1 MDTPAEVGPA
11 TKAFSSRPESLPFP
25 LKVLICFLAFDA
37 FERTG
42 GLLMWALQRAQG
54 PELTTSE
61 FDPNGPI
68 GLTSLGL
75 WIMVDLLL
83 IVLLLLRTWW
93 GRVWTFMIFG
103 IHLSYLAWVLV
114 VSKPQLWLY
123 LDGTGRARLATTLA
137 IDLLALVYLATS
149 DSARR
154 ILRR

>member
-11 TKAFSSRPESLPFP
+11 TKAFASRPESLPFA
-25 LKVLICFLAFDA
+25 LKVLVCFLAFDA
-37 FERTG
+37 LERTG
-42 GLLMWALQRAQG
+42 GLVLWALQRAQG

-83 IVLLLLRTWW
+83 IVLVLLRTWW
-93 GRVWTFMIFG
+93 GRVWTSMIFG
-103 IHLSYLAWVLV
+103 IHLGYLVWVLV

-123 LDGTGRARLATTLA
+123 LDDVGRGRMAATLA
-137 IDLLALVYLATS
+137 IDLLALVYLVTS

-154 ILRR
+154 TLRR